1 MAGRIRASVAA
12 LALAAASVASGLATA
27 GDAAAVD
34 TGRGRPGFCPDG
46 DGVTVVVD
54 FQGLGGSTIVR
65 CAPGSQSTGLTAL
78 KNAGFRI
85 AGTLRWGEGFVC
97 RIESK
102 PEPRRESCADTPPA
116 SAYWSYWHAPND
128 GRWTYSQWGVA
139 NRTPPPGSF
148 EGWSFSLD
156 QEAGGAPAPRVA
168 PRRPGTPAPP
178 QGEPRPPQ
186 RQPQPQPGGGDSG
199 RPAGGG
205 GGGVGA
211 PGGSGPG
218 GSGPGKGGPG
228 DGAPANGGP
237 GGGRSSGTSGS
248 VGGGGSA
255 AGSGGSGDRRD
266 PGSSRPSAPGSGPTG
281 PAAPAPSGPAT
292 PGTADERTPGPQ
304 DTPTE
309 AADWTGGEDDGKR
322 TSADSTRTV
331 AHGSDGG
338 GGVPVG
344 TILVAAAAAGL
355 AGSASV
361 TAWRRKRAARG
372 DSAS

>member
-12 LALAAASVASGLATA
+12 LALAAASVASGLGTA

-65 CAPGSQSTGLTAL
+65 CAPGGQSTGLTAL

-85 AGTLRWGEGFVC
+85 AGTLRWGESFVC

-116 SAYWSYWHAPND
+116 DAYWSYWHAPND
-128 GRWTYSQWGVA
+128 GRWTYSQWGVT
-139 NRTPPPGSF
+139 NRTPPAGSF
-148 EGWSFSLD
+148 EGWSFSLGK
-156 QEAGGAPAPRVA
+156 EAGGAPAPRVA
-168 PRRPGTPAPP
+168 PRRPGTPVPP
-178 QGEPRPPQ
+178 RGEPQ
-186 RQPQPQPGGGDSG
+186 RPQPGGGEPG

-205 GGGVGA
+205 GGGAGA
-211 PGGSGPG
+211 PQGGGSG
-218 GSGPGKGGPG
+218 
-228 DGAPANGGP
+228 NGGP
-237 GGGRSSGTSGS
+237 GAGRPAGTGGSTGSGGSQGSGGS
-248 VGGGGSA
+248 VGGGGST
-255 AGSGGSGDRRD
+255 AGNGGSGDRRD
-266 PGSSRPSAPGSGPTG
+266 QGSGRPSAPGGG
-281 PAAPAPSGPAT
+281 PSGPAT
-292 PGTADERTPGPQ
+292 PVPGGPAAPGAPGVRDERTPGPQ

-309 AADWTGGEDDGKR
+309 AADWTGGEDGGKR
-322 TSADSTRTV
+322 TSADSPRTV
-331 AHGSDGG
+331 AHSSDGG

-355 AGSASV
+355 AGTASV

-372 DSAS
+372 DSAP